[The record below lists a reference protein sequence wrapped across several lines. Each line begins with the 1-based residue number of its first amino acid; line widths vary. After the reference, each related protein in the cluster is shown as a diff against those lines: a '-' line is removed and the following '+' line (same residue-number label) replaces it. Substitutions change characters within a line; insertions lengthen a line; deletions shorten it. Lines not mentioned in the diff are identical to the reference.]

1 MLRGE
6 CTPHGAGIRLSGDFY
21 DFHRLHETIHY
32 LVGEDYDMQE
42 FVLGLAYEVRKAK
55 SGQREIVMKGSD
67 DEPSTYYSVDI
78 LWPEFLAQVSML
90 RNLAAYKTT
99 DSAIQ
104 SDLYRLEACIENAL
118 DEHDA
123 NISKKVMGWVKE
135 FGFVSKDY
143 LTEFVFIQC
152 REFVFSGTTLKA
164 RLKKLPGI
172 LSSLFPQGVDYKA
185 FEKELQEL
193 AAAENSHPQDFHDWT
208 EWPEF
213 KW

>member
-6 CTPHGAGIRLSGDFY
+6 CTAHGAGIRLSGDYY

-32 LVGEDYDMQE
+32 LVGEDSDMQE

-90 RNLAAYKTT
+90 RNLAAFKPT

-118 DEHDA
+118 NEHDS
-123 NISKKVMGWVKE
+123 NISQKVMGWVKE

-164 RLKKLPGI
+164 RLKKLPSF
-172 LSSLFPQGVDYKA
+172 LSRLFPQSADYKV

-193 AAAENSHPQDFHDWT
+193 AKAQGSHPQDFHDWT